1 MAKQIL
7 FDDAA
12 RHKMR
17 DGIEK
22 LAKTVRVTLGPAG
35 RNVVLQKSFGSP
47 SVTKDGVTVA
57 KEIELSD
64 PFESMGAKLVR
75 EVASKT
81 NDVAGDGTT
90 TATVLASAIFRE
102 GLREVATGV
111 NTIAVR
117 NGIEKAVEFAVAS
130 IAEQSRKVKNR
141 AEKKSVATISAN
153 NDATV
158 GELLAEAFEKVGDEG
173 VITVEESNG
182 FETVLDVVEGMD
194 FDKGY
199 MSPYFATDMVKLTAE
214 LEDAYVFIYEKK
226 ISNLREFLPILER
239 AVQTGK
245 PLLIIAEDIE
255 GEALATLVI
264 NRLKGVL
271 NVCAVKAPGFGERRK
286 AYLGDI
292 AVLTGGTAITEDLGI
307 ALDKVTTAHLGTAKR
322 IRVDKDHTIIVG
334 GGGTKK
340 AIEERCTQ
348 IRAQIEGTKSDY
360 DKEKLQERLGKLT
373 GGVAVIK
380 VGGSTESEMKSKKF
394 LVEDALNAT
403 RSAIQEG
410 IVPGGGVALLR
421 AIDAI
426 GANSAMAKFTGEERF
441 GANIVKRALEA
452 PLRQIAQNAGFDGA
466 VVAEMVREKSGAYGF
481 NALTG
486 EYVDMFKAGI
496 IDPAKVVRCALQNA
510 ASISGLL
517 LTTDSMITDLKDKD
531 EKVQGS
537 VA

>member
-12 RHKMR
+12 RAKMR

-102 GLREVATGV
+102 GLREISTGV

-117 NGIEKAVEFAVAS
+117 SGIERAVERAVTS
-130 IAEQSRKVKNR
+130 IAEQSRKVKKR
-141 AEKKSVATISAN
+141 EEKKAVATISAN
-153 NDATV
+153 NDATI
-158 GELLAEAFEKVGDEG
+158 GELLAEAFERVGDEG
-173 VITVEESNG
+173 VVTVEESNG
-182 FETVLDVVEGMD
+182 LETKLDVVEGME

-199 MSPYFATDMVKLTAE
+199 LSPYFATDMVKLTAD
-214 LEDAYVFIYEKK
+214 LSDAYVFIYEKK
-226 ISNLREFLPILER
+226 ISNLREFLPVLER
-239 AVQTGK
+239 AAQTGK
-245 PLLIIAEDIE
+245 PLLIISEDIE

-307 ALDKVTTAHLGTAKR
+307 ALDKVTPAHLGQAKR
-322 IRVDKDHTIIVG
+322 ISITKDRTIIVG
-334 GGGTKK
+334 GAGSKK
-340 AIEERCTQ
+340 SIEERCQQ
-348 IRAQIEGTKSDY
+348 IRAQIEATKSDY

-373 GGVAVIK
+373 GGVAVVK
-380 VGGSTESEMKSKKF
+380 VGGSTEAEMKSKKF
-394 LVEDALNAT
+394 LVEDAFNAT

-421 AIDAI
+421 AADAI
-426 GANSAMAKFTGEERF
+426 ELAAFKDDERF

-452 PLRQIAQNAGFDGA
+452 PLRQIAQNAGYDGA
-466 VVAEMVREKSGAYGF
+466 VVVEMVREKGGTTGF
-481 NALTG
+481 NALSG
-486 EYVDMFKAGI
+486 EYVEMFKAGV

-510 ASISGLL
+510 ASIAGLL
-517 LTTDSMITDLKDKD
+517 LTTDSMITELK
-531 EKVQGS
+531 EEATKVEGS
-537 VA
+537 IA

>member
-12 RHKMR
+12 RQKMR

-81 NDVAGDGTT
+81 NDTAGDGTT
-90 TATVLASAIFRE
+90 TATVLASSIFKE
-102 GLREVATGV
+102 GLRELSTGV

-117 NGIEKAVEFAVAS
+117 NGIEKAVEQAVAS
-130 IAEQSRKVKNR
+130 IASQSRKIKKR
-141 AEKKSVATISAN
+141 EEKKSVATISAN
-153 NDATV
+153 NDPTV
-158 GELLAEAFEKVGDEG
+158 GELLAEAFERVGDEG
-173 VITVEESNG
+173 VVTVEESNG
-182 FETVLDVVEGMD
+182 LETKLDVVEGLE

-199 MSPYFATDMVKLTAE
+199 LSPYFATDMVKLTAE
-214 LEDAYVFIYEKK
+214 LSDAYVFIYEKK

-239 AVQTGK
+239 AAQTQK

-307 ALDKVTTAHLGTAKR
+307 PLDKVTTAHLGQAKR
-322 IRVDKDHTIIVG
+322 VSINKDRTIIVG
-334 GGGTKK
+334 GGGSKK
-340 AIEERCTQ
+340 AIDERCQQ
-348 IRAQIEGTKSDY
+348 IRKQIEGTKSDY
-360 DKEKLQERLGKLT
+360 DREKLQERLGKLT
-373 GGVAVIK
+373 GGVAVIR
-380 VGGSTESEMKSKKF
+380 VGGSTEAEMKTKKF
-394 LVEDALNAT
+394 LVEDAFNAT

-410 IVPGGGVALLR
+410 IVPGGGVTLLR
-421 AIDAI
+421 AADSIDE
-426 GANSAMAKFTGEERF
+426 SKFKGEERF
-441 GANIVKRALEA
+441 GAAIVKRALEA
-452 PLRQIAQNAGFDGA
+452 PLRQIAQNAGYDGA
-466 VVAEMVREKSGAYGF
+466 VVVEMVREKTGSYGF

-486 EYVDMFKAGI
+486 DYVDMFKAGV

-510 ASISGLL
+510 ASIAGLL
-517 LTTDSMITDLKDKD
+517 LTTDSMITELKPDTA
-531 EKVQGS
+531 KVEGS
-537 VA
+537 IA